1 MRRVPARHRNRPV
14 VVKEKD
20 RDAVK
25 RFSSLLTAA
34 AILAV
39 GFLYAGHQHFAAL
52 HLGYETEKLRNALTD
67 AKEEQR
73 RLTVQKE
80 MASSPARLEQAAR
93 QLGMQPMQAV
103 QFDPLRRPPVE
114 PRETKPSGDVKASV
128 DTKALV
134 GPKSSVGSKPSGNT
148 KPVVSSSPK
157 KQPQQ
162 PRAR

>member
-1 MRRVPARHRNRPV
+1 VI
-14 VVKEKD
+14 KEKD

-80 MASSPARLEQAAR
+80 MAASPARLEQAAR
-93 QLGMQPMQAV
+93 QLGMQPMQAA
-103 QFDPLRRPPVE
+103 QLDPLRRPAE
-114 PRETKPSGDVKASV
+114 TRETKSSADGKASV
-128 DTKALV
+128 EAKSLV
-134 GPKSSVGSKPSGNT
+134 NAKPSGGAKSTVDAKSSVGTKSSVGA

>member
-20 RDAVK
+20 RGAVK
-25 RFSSLLTAA
+25 RFSSLLTAG

-67 AKEEQR
+67 AREEQR

-80 MASSPARLEQAAR
+80 TAASPARLEQAAR
-93 QLGMQPMQAV
+93 QLGMQPMQAT
-103 QFDPLRRPPVE
+103 QLDPLRRPSE
-114 PRETKPSGDVKASV
+114 PRAIKPSGEVKGSA
-128 DTKALV
+128 DT
-134 GPKSSVGSKPSGNT
+134 KSSVGAKPLA
-148 KPVVSSSPK
+148 SSSPK

>member
-1 MRRVPARHRNRPV
+1 MRRVPSRHRNRPR
-14 VVKEKD
+14 VVKQKD
-20 RDAVK
+20 RNAVK

-80 MASSPARLEQAAR
+80 MATSPGRLEQAAR
-93 QLGMQPMQAV
+93 QLGMQPMQAA
-103 QFDPLRRPPVE
+103 QLDPLRRPE
-114 PRETKPSGDVKASV
+114 EARETKSSV
-128 DTKALV
+128 DAKTSTSAKTSVNA
-134 GPKSSVGSKPSGNT
+134 KSSVNA
-148 KPVVSSSPK
+148 KPVATSSPK